1 MNSRGQR
8 ISIGLIAAASLLL
21 ETSLTRLFAVS
32 QYYHFA
38 FLVVSLALLGY
49 GASGSILVLA
59 KKFPTFNKISIQKH
73 LRYAS
78 LGFVVCVGVAYGIV
92 NTIPFDSYA
101 IAWDK
106 SQFFYLGL
114 FYVALSLP
122 FMMSGYAVGI
132 AIDINQENRHKIYGI
147 NLVGSGL
154 GALVAPVVLKL
165 AGVPGAVLL
174 SGVLGLLAI
183 ISLPYQLPGEN
194 LLKGLKRGFVIFLII
209 MGISVFCIFSAR
221 NMDSKAV
228 LGMTLSSYKGLAQAM
243 RRADTESIFSAW
255 NALSKIDV
263 IKSPAIHS
271 LPGLSYVYS
280 DDIPDQLGLSVD
292 AESPQPVTLISPET
306 FTLSHFLPE
315 AVAFKLIPEAKT
327 LIVEP
332 GGGLGVL
339 QALSGG
345 ASEVIVIQENPL
357 IEEAIQSTAS
367 DFNVFVQPKV
377 RMRFEANRIFM
388 AQNENQYDLIFYP
401 LAETYR
407 PVTSGA
413 FSLTEEFDLT
423 VEGLR
428 AMIENLTGEGIFI
441 TTRWIQLPPSDS
453 LRLAATLVK
462 AVEDNGKKYADEGL
476 VMYRGI
482 QTMTILYKPSGWGI
496 AELGMIRA
504 FCDEMRFDL
513 VWLPDIDEAEVNK
526 YNKLQEPAYYQQIK
540 QLIIADNKTEVLD
553 SYPYAITPLTDD
565 GPFFYHFFR
574 WEQTPDVLGSI
585 GHTMLPF
592 GGSGYLVL
600 LFLLFIVGVISSAL
614 ILLPLLISSIKKE
627 YPGTV
632 REGLDR
638 WKVLGYFSVLGL
650 AFLFI
655 EIPIIQRSILL
666 FGNATYAF
674 TIIICVILVFSGLG
688 SLISQSEIFPPKKM
702 MAALIVMSLVISLS
716 MPQLVE
722 LSLKFSTPLRILTIV
737 IFLAPMAVLMGMP
750 FPYGLDLIQRADTTI
765 IPWVWAVNGSVSVV
779 ASVLAAILILS
790 FGFTWVQ
797 FTGGLLYG
805 IAFCSY
811 LGLERQL
818 SGLHNND
825 GQ

>member
-1 MNSRGQR
+1 MNNRRQR
-8 ISIGLIAAASLLL
+8 TSIGLLAAASLLL

-59 KKFPTFNKISIQKH
+59 KKLPTFHKITIQQH

-78 LGFVVCVGVAYGIV
+78 LGFVICVGVAYAIV
-92 NTIPFDSYA
+92 NIIPFDSYA
-101 IAWDK
+101 ITWDK

-114 FYVALSLP
+114 YYVALSLP

-132 AIDINQENRHKIYGI
+132 AIDINQEKKHKIYGT

-174 SGVLGLLAI
+174 SSIFGLFSI
-183 ISLPYQLPGEN
+183 ISLPYHLPGDN
-194 LLKGLKRGFVIFLII
+194 RLKGLKRGIVKLLIFV
-209 MGISVFCIFSAR
+209 GISVFFIFSAR
-221 NMDSKAV
+221 NMESKSV
-228 LGMTLSSYKGLAQAM
+228 LGMKLSPYKGLAQVL

-255 NALSKIDV
+255 NALSKVDV
-263 IKSPAIHS
+263 IKSAAIHS
-271 LPGLSYVYS
+271 LPGLSYVYT
-280 DDIPDQLGLSVD
+280 DEIPDQLGLSVD
-292 AESPQPVTLISPET
+292 AESPQPVTLISPEM
-306 FTLSHFLPE
+306 FTSSQFLPE
-315 AVAFKLIPEAKT
+315 AVAFKLLPEAET

-345 ASEVIVIQENPL
+345 ASEVLVIQENPL
-357 IEEAIQSTAS
+357 IEKAIQSTTP
-367 DFNVFVQPKV
+367 DLNVFDQPMV
-377 RMRFEANRIFM
+377 RIRLESNRVFM

-401 LAETYR
+401 LTETYR

-428 AMIENLTGEGIFI
+428 AMIENLTGDGIFVI
-441 TTRWIQLPPSDS
+441 TRWIQLPPSDS
-453 LRLAATLVK
+453 LRLAATLLK
-462 AVEDNGKKYADEGL
+462 AVDDIDENYFDESL

-482 QTMTILYKPSGWGI
+482 QTMTILYKPSGWGST
-496 AELGMIRA
+496 ELGMIRA
-504 FCDEMRFDL
+504 FCDEMKFDL
-513 VWLPDIDEAEVNK
+513 VWLPDIDAAEVNK
-526 YNKLQEPAYYQQIK
+526 YNKLQEPVYYQQIK
-540 QLIIADNKTEVLD
+540 QLINAENKTEVLD
-553 SYPYAITPLTDD
+553 SYPYAITPLTDND
-565 GPFFYHFFR
+565 PFFYHFFK

-600 LFLLFIVGVISSAL
+600 LFLLIIVGVISSAL
-614 ILLPLLISSIKKE
+614 ILLPLLVSSVKNE
-627 YPGTV
+627 YPETV

-650 AFLFI
+650 AFMFI
-655 EIPIIQRSILL
+655 EIPVIQRSILL

-674 TIIICVILVFSGLG
+674 TIIICEILVFSGIG
-688 SLISQSEIFPPKKM
+688 SLISQRGIFSPKKM
-702 MAALIVMSLVISLS
+702 MAALIVISLVISIS
-716 MPQLVE
+716 MPELVE
-722 LSLKFSTPLRILTIV
+722 FSLKFSTPLRILTIV
-737 IFLAPMAVLMGMP
+737 VFLAPMAVLMGML
-750 FPYGLDLIQRADTTI
+750 FPYGLDLIQRADPTL

-805 IAFCSY
+805 TAFCFY
-811 LGLERQL
+811 IVLERQIRRL
-818 SGLHNND
+818 QNND